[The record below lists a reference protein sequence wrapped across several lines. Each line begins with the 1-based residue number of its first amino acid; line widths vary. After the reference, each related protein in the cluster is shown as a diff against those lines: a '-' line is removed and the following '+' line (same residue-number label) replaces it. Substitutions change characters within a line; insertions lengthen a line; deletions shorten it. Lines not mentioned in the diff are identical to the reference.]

1 MRKFFASRAAK
12 GSTAVSVVAATVAVL
27 AVVAFPGLSAGQ
39 TSTAGEADFMILN
52 NQAPLA
58 GSNVGYCGVGK
69 GAEPWTLNV
78 AASNGGGTLTIQFRD
93 GDLVSFVIPAGDT
106 ISLTES
112 FGGVPTVD
120 DLVRISL
127 SGDGV
132 SAPDGVVSA
141 LARPNA
147 TDPFIEPGLPESDNL
162 CVNIEDEGPVST
174 TLAVPDSWVTDGT
187 GSDGGILQ

>member
-52 NQAPLA
+52 NQTPLA

-127 SGDGV
+127 SGTT
-132 SAPDGVVSA
+132 DGVVSA

-147 TDPFIEPGLPESDNL
+147 TDPFIEPVLQESDNL
-162 CVNIEDEGPVST
+162 CANVEDEGPST
-174 TLAVPDSWVTDGT
+174 TLDVPDTWVTDGD
-187 GSDGGILQ
+187 GSDGGTLQ